1 MTNTFVDGGG
11 VLSDQPLP
19 EDARV
24 VFRVGPSG
32 ADAITVYVE
41 GGQLVVSGQYRRLD
55 PVMLE
60 PNMLVINVRQFREG

>member
-11 VLSDQPLP
+11 VLDDQPLP

-32 ADAITVYVE
+32 ADAITVCVE
-41 GGQLVVSGQYRRLD
+41 RNQLVIKGQYRRLD
-55 PVMLE
+55 PVLME
-60 PNMLVINVRQFREG
+60 PNTLVINVR